1 MEEQLISFETAKLA
15 KEKGFIPSDGITCK
29 SYLQDGRV
37 GYQTIWDLD
46 LKYTCLEDH
55 IIAVT
60 QSLLQK
66 WLREKYSIYAESRY
80 NETFNYFEDYVFYN
94 NNYPKPTCIQKDVHS
109 TYEIGL
115 EFALIEALNLID
127 SDLVIDNEG

>member
-1 MEEQLISFETAKLA
+1 MKEQLISSETAKLA
-15 KEKGFIPSDGITCK
+15 KEKGFDEKCLFFYTGDSKELKQINLKGISNSDTISFCSAPS
-29 SYLQDGRV
+29 
-37 GYQTIWDLD
+37 
-46 LKYTCLEDH
+46 
-55 IIAVT
+55 

-115 EFALIEALNLID
+115 EFALIEALNFID